1 MAQRMYNHKLDAKN
15 RMRMPPKVR
24 EKLGDDYAIT
34 IGTRGC
40 LYVLTKAEYEK
51 IQAMASAGNRYDP
64 EAQDFASTV
73 AAFSCEVE
81 EDSQGRLLLPNPLK
95 KLANIDKD
103 ILILDT
109 FNGVEIW
116 AQEVWDKKME
126 TFSFADFDKKLAS
139 LSSSG
144 KLPL

>member
-1 MAQRMYNHKLDAKN
+1 MAQRMFNHHLDAKG
-15 RMRMPPKVR
+15 RMRMPPKIR
-24 EKLGDDYAIT
+24 EKLGDGYAIA

-51 IQAMASAGNRYDP
+51 IQTNASCGNRYNP
-64 EAQDFASTV
+64 EVQDLASMI
-73 AAFSCEVE
+73 AAFSSEVE
-81 EDSQGRLLLPNPLK
+81 EDNQGRVLIPTPLRK
-95 KLANIDKD
+95 FAKIDKD

-116 AQEVWDKKME
+116 AQEVWDKRME
-126 TFSFADFDKKLAS
+126 EFSFESFDKKLAMLAS
-139 LSSSG
+139 DG